1 MELVIISLLAIMVT
15 SFILGYLYNINR
27 EQIITRERLV
37 AYTVKEEKTYLPPE
51 LQLGFR
57 TRVISRTM
65 DTLSGIF
72 KRLIPKNEKDAY
84 NARLRTAGNP
94 YGLNGDSYLVLKY
107 VIFTIA
113 VVVGILS
120 RNMLHLLLIAAA
132 GLLLPDLWLKSVVN
146 RREDEVLKGLPNFL
160 DLLSISV
167 QAGLGFD
174 AALQKVVEK
183 HPGPLSVE
191 FSKAIQEMGMGK
203 PRREALKD
211 MSERLN
217 IDEVTIFTTAIIQ
230 AEQLGVSI
238 GNVLEIQ
245 SRQAR
250 ETRRMQAEEKAMK
263 APIKML
269 IPLVVFIFPV
279 IFIILLGPAFINIME
294 TL

>member
-37 AYTVKEEKTYLPPE
+37 AYTVKEEKIYLPPE